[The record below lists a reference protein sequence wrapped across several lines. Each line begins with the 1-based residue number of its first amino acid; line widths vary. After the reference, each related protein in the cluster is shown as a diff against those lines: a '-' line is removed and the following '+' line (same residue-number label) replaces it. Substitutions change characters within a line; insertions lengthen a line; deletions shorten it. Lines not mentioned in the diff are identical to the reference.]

1 MMRREDLTAR
11 VMRDMDPEL
20 FDFVTTYVDS
30 FIKWDLL
37 RFFYENPHTMDTG
50 ENIARYAGRTAEDV
64 QAELQDLTRRG
75 LLIEMP
81 VENMRVYMLKADP
94 EIRARLQRFAEAT
107 QDREFR
113 RKVIYH
119 MVRH

>member
-1 MMRREDLTAR
+1 MKRDDLTAR
-11 VMRDMDPEL
+11 VMKDMDPEL
-20 FDFVTTYVDS
+20 FDFLTTYVDS

-37 RFFYENPHTMDTG
+37 RFFHENPHTMDTG
-50 ENIARYAGRTAEDV
+50 ENIARYAGRTTADV
-64 QAELQDLTRRG
+64 QTELQDLARQG
-75 LLIEMP
+75 LLDEMP
-81 VENMRVYMLKADP
+81 MDTMQIYMLKDDP
-94 EIRARLQRFAEAT
+94 ALRSRLKQFVEAA

>member
-1 MMRREDLTAR
+1 MRREDLTAR
-11 VMRDMDPEL
+11 VMKDMDPEL
-20 FDFVTTYVDS
+20 FDFLTTYVDS
-30 FIKWDLL
+30 FVKWDLL
-37 RFFYENPHTMDTG
+37 RFFHENPHTMDTG
-50 ENIARYAGRTAEDV
+50 ENIARYAGRTTEDV
-64 QAELQDLTRRG
+64 KTELQDLTRRG
-75 LLIEMP
+75 LLVETP

-94 EIRARLQRFAEAT
+94 AIRTRLQQFVEAT

>member
-1 MMRREDLTAR
+1 MRREDLTSR
-11 VMRDMDPEL
+11 VMKDMDPEL
-20 FDFVTTYVDS
+20 FDFLTTYVDS

-37 RFFYENPHTMDTG
+37 RFFHENPNTMDTG
-50 ENIARYAGRTAEDV
+50 ENIARYAGRTPEDV
-64 QAELQDLTRRG
+64 QSELHDLANQG
-75 LLIEMP
+75 LLVEMAIDT
-81 VENMRVYMLKADP
+81 MCVYMLKADP
-94 EIRARLQRFAEAT
+94 ALRMRLQQFVEAT